1 MGQKIHPHG
10 FRVGINKD
18 WDTRWFASRKD
29 FANFLIEDHKIR
41 VFLKKKLFPA
51 GVSHIEI
58 ERAAN
63 KITINIHTAKPGIV
77 IGRGGAGVEILKADI
92 VKLIGKPCNVNIL
105 EIKRP
110 DIDAQLV
117 AEAVAAQLER
127 RISFRR
133 AMKQS
138 ITRSM
143 KSGAKGVKLTCGGRL
158 GGAEI
163 ARTESYHEGSIP
175 LQTIRADI
183 DFGFAE
189 AHTTYGRIGVKA
201 WIYKGEILGK
211 GLRRAADEPAV
222 ERPEQQRRPDR
233 RNDRRPERRDDRPA
247 RRPGKDV
254 NA

>member
-10 FRVGINKD
+10 FRVGVNKD
-18 WDTRWFASRKD
+18 WNTRWFASRKD
-29 FANFLIEDHKIR
+29 FSNYLIEDHKIR
-41 VFLKKKLFPA
+41 GYLKKKLFPA

-77 IGRGGAGVEILKADI
+77 IGRGGAGVETLKADI
-92 VKLIGKPCNVNIL
+92 NKFVGKPCNVNII
-105 EIKRP
+105 EVKRP
-110 DIDAQLV
+110 DMDAQLV

-127 RISFRR
+127 RVSFRR
-133 AMKQS
+133 AMKQT
-138 ITRSM
+138 IGRAM
-143 KSGAKGVKLTCGGRL
+143 KSGAKGIKLMVAGRL

-201 WIYKGEILGK
+201 WVYKGEILGK
-211 GLRRAADEPAV
+211 QMRRAGEEV
-222 ERPEQQRRPDR
+222 REERQENRRPDR
-233 RNDRRPERRDDRPA
+233 RERRDDRRDDRQA
-247 RRPGKDV
+247 RRQNTDV